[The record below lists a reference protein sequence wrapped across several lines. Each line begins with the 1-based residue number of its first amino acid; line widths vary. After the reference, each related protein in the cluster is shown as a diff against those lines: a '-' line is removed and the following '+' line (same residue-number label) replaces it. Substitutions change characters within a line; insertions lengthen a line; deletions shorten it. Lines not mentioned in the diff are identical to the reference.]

1 MAGESLSFPAFRS
14 RWPWW
19 GRDLQTMRNFLL
31 RRTISLDAYPGTRI
45 SFPTHD
51 GSGDCLLGMLHRPA
65 GETGRPLAIL
75 IHGLTGSED
84 SGYLRVSAAHLLGL
98 GYPVLRLNLRG
109 AGPSRGR
116 CRFFYHAGRSED
128 LRQILGRMDGRLA
141 GNGLLLVGYSLG
153 GNILL
158 KYLGEAGRRAI
169 VLGAVSISAPIDLAA
184 ARLAIQRRRNRY
196 YHRYLLERLKE
207 EASALPVGPPAPDDL
222 AAIGSIYD
230 FDERILAPRA
240 GFAGA
245 DDYYARCSSR
255 QFLGEIAVPTLVIHS
270 RDDPWIPIAPYESFA
285 WKANGKLVPLFTRRG
300 GHVGFHGRGSAV
312 PWHDRCMAQFFA
324 RCAA

>member
-1 MAGESLSFPAFRS
+1 MVGPDLNFPAFRS

-19 GRDLQTMRNFLL
+19 GRDLQTMRNVLL
-31 RRTISLDAYPGTRI
+31 RRMVSLDEYPGERI
-45 SFPTHD
+45 SFPMHD
-51 GSGDCLLGMLHRPA
+51 GSGDVLLGMLHRPTVD
-65 GETGRPLAIL
+65 TGRPLAIL

-84 SGYLRVSAAHLLGL
+84 SGYLRASARHLLGL

-141 GNGLLLVGYSLG
+141 GKGLLLVGYSLG
-153 GNILL
+153 GNIL
-158 KYLGEAGRRAI
+158 GRRAI
-169 VLGAVSISAPIDLAA
+169 VLGAVSISAPIDLSA
-184 ARLAIQRRRNRY
+184 ARLAIQRRRNRR

-207 EASALPVGPPAPDDL
+207 EARALPVGPPAPDEL
-222 AAIGSIYD
+222 ASLDSIYE

-245 DDYYARCSSR
+245 EDYYARCSAR

-285 WKANGKLVPLFTRRG
+285 WKQNSKLTPLFTRSG
-300 GHVGFHGRGSAV
+300 GHVGFHGTGSTV
-312 PWHDRCMAQFFA
+312 PWHDRCMALFFA